1 MTREFL
7 EGLGLDGET
16 VEAVL
21 QESSGELSRARE
33 EITRLKGLLQ
43 EEKAKNT
50 EMQRDSQVDQAV
62 RDSGARNLKAVKALL
77 DLAAAADSEDFS
89 LSLEEQ
95 LKKLK
100 EENDF
105 LFSGA
110 DTPRVIGK
118 SGKAKGSDFKFKFT
132 GVR

>member
-7 EGLGLDGET
+7 EELGLDGET
-16 VEAVL
+16 AEAVL
-21 QESSGELSRARE
+21 RESGSELSRAQE
-33 EITRLKGLLQ
+33 EITRLNGLLQ
-43 EEKAKNT
+43 EEKAKNA
-50 EMQRDSQVDQAV
+50 EIQRDSQVYQAV
-62 RDSGARNLKAVKALL
+62 RDSGARNIKAVKALL
-77 DLAAAADSEDFS
+77 DLASAADSEDFS

-110 DTPRVIGK
+110 DTPKIIGK
-118 SGKAKGSDFKFKFT
+118 SGKAKDSDFKFKFT

>member
-7 EGLGLDGET
+7 EELGLDGET
-16 VEAVL
+16 AEAVL
-21 QESSGELSRARE
+21 RESGSELSRAQE
-33 EITRLKGLLQ
+33 EITRLNGLLQ
-43 EEKAKNT
+43 EEKAKNA
-50 EMQRDSQVDQAV
+50 EIQRDSQVYQAV
-62 RDSGARNLKAVKALL
+62 RDSGARNIKAVKALL
-77 DLAAAADSEDFS
+77 DLASAADSEDFS

-105 LFSGA
+105 LFSGT
-110 DTPRVIGK
+110 DTPKIIGK
-118 SGKAKGSDFKFKFT
+118 SGKAKDSDFKFKFT